1 MSGLNEL
8 DSPHPAGSLRERAG
22 LPTWWGGKP

>member
-8 DSPHPAGSLRERAG
+8 DSPHPAGSLRERANR
-22 LPTWWGGKP
+22 PTWWGGP